1 VKSTIIS
8 LLLILINSSLW
19 AQNTAELDRRNGF
32 RNIKLG
38 NPIDSVKEAV
48 FKKDIMEQKMY
59 PAKIY
64 ETRHT
69 DYKSIGEV
77 AVKKIELKTYKDLI
91 YQINIVLPKDP
102 RVMQGLEK
110 SYGEATYSVRLHAYY
125 WKAENLS
132 LIFKGDGKQIH
143 LSYKSAPM
151 LKMMNEDKSKKVDQV
166 AEQF

>member
-64 ETRHT
+64 ETKHA

-77 AVKKIELKTYKDLI
+77 PVKKIELKTYKDLI

>member
-1 VKSTIIS
+1 MKSTIIS

-64 ETRHT
+64 ETKHA

-77 AVKKIELKTYKDLI
+77 PVKKIELKTYKDLI

-166 AEQF
+166 AEEF

>member
-1 VKSTIIS
+1 MKSTIIS

-64 ETRHT
+64 ETKHA

-77 AVKKIELKTYKDLI
+77 PVKKIELKTYKDLI

>member
-77 AVKKIELKTYKDLI
+77 SVKKIELRTYKDLI
-91 YQINIVLPKDP
+91 YEINIVLPKDP

-143 LSYKSAPM
+143 LTYKSAPM